1 MSHNLLTM
9 MFSKLKLVKSF
20 AIGFKLDILML
31 TRKAFQLS
39 HHIELKVKLVA
50 IAKDEAAY
58 LPEWIFHHLYM
69 GFDHI
74 NIYIN
79 NSNDNSGTLADLLAV
94 NKSVSFIDG
103 DTYFKA
109 YDAPQIEIYKK
120 ELRDSRLQGYSHVM
134 FLDIDEF
141 WLSKDMAM
149 SITDFIKE
157 HPYPISCFE
166 WLNRTSEDKA
176 FLPPMDCNISGQ
188 RGRQVK
194 SLISTSV
201 IVRHINPHG
210 VIGHRCMPRLAN
222 GQEFP
227 VSLANFSK
235 VDETELAKPIK
246 DFYIMH
252 RMYRSEQEYVA
263 LLTRGRP
270 IKRADI
276 GQFKGNRRG
285 YLTSDSDT
293 NVGFPEEMIA
303 SYQEQYRNFCNTLGL
318 NAVIKDA
325 REYILQKRFELVDKL
340 KSAPKSEAATLKKI
354 LKRVRLE
361 DVNQAYIQF
370 KARHGIK

>member
-1 MSHNLLTM
+1 MKRY
-9 MFSKLKLVKSF
+9 MF
-20 AIGFKLDILML
+20 
-31 TRKAFQLS
+31 
-39 HHIELKVKLVA
+39 ELKKLISSVRYDLYWCFIKCKRILKTAPVRVKLVA

-79 NSNDNSGTLADLLAV
+79 NSNDNSDTLADLLGV

-141 WLSKDMAM
+141 WLSKDMDM

-176 FLPPMDCNISGQ
+176 FLPPMASNISGQ

-194 SLISTSV
+194 SLISTNV

-235 VDETELAKPIK
+235 VDETELTKPIK

-293 NVGFPEEMIA
+293 SVGFRKDRIA

-354 LKRVRLE
+354 LKQVSLD
-361 DVNQAYIQF
+361 DVNQAYMDF
-370 KARHGIK
+370 KSRHGIK